1 MHPAPRGVGLRGR
14 RVDDAPL
21 PGCVRGRGGAAL
33 PLHLHLREAIP
44 FARLQP
50 GGVEA
55 QDACQTRGWVQD
67 VVHRVAVLLQV
78 ALHVAAVRAGGA
90 AEQLLVGVDDCVPL
104 QLVTT
109 DEPLCAHAA
118 RVRALLVDVPVGGQL
133 RRTCRGRTHASQRH
147 TRLPA
152 TGAHTHASQQHT
164 RLPAT
169 GAHTRVS
176 DTHGY
181 LPPTHTH
188 TRVSDTHGYRPPA
201 HTRESTHTAI
211 HKIHSQTSLHNYY
224 NKETEINLTD
234 KHYLTQN
241 NPWGDLLKCIPSWD
255 LCVYMCD

>member
-1 MHPAPRGVGLRGR
+1 MRPAPRGVGLRGR

-55 QDACQTRGWVQD
+55 QDARQTRGWVQD

-78 ALHVAAVRAGGA
+78 ALHVAAVRAGGT
-90 AEQLLVGVDDCVPL
+90 AEQLLVGVDDRVPL

-109 DEPLCAHAA
+109 DEPLRAHAA

-133 RRTCRGRTHASQRH
+133 RRTCRRRTDASQR
-147 TRLPA
+147 
-152 TGAHTHASQQHT
+152 HT

-181 LPPTHTH
+181 LPP
-188 TRVSDTHGYRPPA
+188 A
-201 HTRESTHTAI
+201 HTRESATHTATG
-211 HKIHSQTSLHNYY
+211 HRRTHASQRYTRLPATGAHTHAS
-224 NKETEINLTD
+224 
-234 KHYLTQN
+234 
-241 NPWGDLLKCIPSWD
+241 
-255 LCVYMCD
+255 